1 MNSVFKRSE
10 QLEEQ
15 IHSIKLRIPEW
26 KVLFAIDGVMNPEA
40 MADFLGIPEK
50 DVLATLE
57 KFKDMELIENVDEQG
72 EETIDEFFSEKGEIG
87 FEAPEPELEERE
99 LESEDLGS
107 MEETSEEESAEVDPE
122 VLDEELNTAE
132 DEATLTFEDEASDES
147 AEPEKKEE
155 AGLEEQ
161 EFDDFIGG
169 LLNEEETKDQPDL
182 EVTEESPLET
192 VIPPEDEE
200 VGDEKEEADLG
211 LGDFFKEDD
220 SEVVPA
226 VDEVE
231 VAEKERETEVFDEE
245 KIEEKVEPEAA
256 EMEELPGGKKTILVV
271 DDSVVIR
278 KMVEIALEN
287 EQYNI
292 KSVAN
297 GKDALKYLDDN
308 DPDIII
314 LDIMLPDVNGLDV
327 LKAVKASKQV
337 PVVMLSAKDTPRETS
352 RAKELGADDFIPKPF
367 KDEELVSKIKELVG
381 N

>member
-10 QLEEQ
+10 QLEDQ
-15 IHSIKLRIPEW
+15 IHSIRLRIPEW

-107 MEETSEEESAEVDPE
+107 MEETSEEESAEVEPE
-122 VLDEELNTAE
+122 VLDEELKTAE

-147 AEPEKKEE
+147 VEPEQKEE

-200 VGDEKEEADLG
+200 VGDEKEDADLG

-220 SEVVPA
+220 SEALPA

-231 VAEKERETEVFDEE
+231 IAEEERETEVFDEE

>member
-1 MNSVFKRSE
+1 MNSVFKGSE